1 MRRCFI
7 DSNIVIYANDRNAED
22 KHIKAIET
30 VARCMKAQNGVLSIQ
45 VLQEYANIALNKL
58 QQDAA
63 VVLRQLKL
71 LETFKVV
78 TPSPKMV
85 RRSVEIRNSYHIA
98 FWDAGIV
105 AAAETADCDLIL
117 SEDLNTGQYYAGVE
131 VINPFGPDFDI
142 SELVDVC
149 ISRPSRQD

>member
-1 MRRCFI
+1 MSLCFI
-7 DSNIVIYANDRNAED
+7 DSNIVIFANDRNAGD

-30 VARCMKAQNGVLSIQ
+30 ITRCMKAQNGVLSIQ

-58 QQDAA
+58 QQDTA

-78 TPSPKMV
+78 TPSPKMI

-117 SEDLNTGQYYAGVE
+117 SEDLNAGQYYAGVE
-131 VINPFGPDFDI
+131 VINPFELYFDI
-142 SELVDVC
+142 SELV
-149 ISRPSRQD
+149 Q